1 MDKRKGR
8 KVIHDRE
15 LATLWL
21 PVIIQESILPL
32 SGSVKIASREYTDG
46 RGEVSVSV
54 QGGVYR
60 GESLNLP
67 SGAIARKLLH
77 YLVSR
82 SRETKSRRVDFH
94 SVGEVLRNLGMA
106 KSAQNLAK
114 IKEQIMLISRMTIT
128 IDKYPHHDRSVLQ
141 SYPNIRIIKKLELH
155 GMGREDQ
162 GSLFGSWVE
171 FDTEFFE
178 MISGLNHQPINKD
191 AYQSLSAP
199 LHIDAYLWIQRR
211 AQSNTVGPEG
221 HDVISWENVYRQF
234 GRGEQLSKFKK
245 RFTNSVKA
253 VDKVLRR
260 DPWDYTP
267 DYEGKSKRGRPKRF
281 VWTNDDGV
289 CLRRIPRQ
297 AFTRDQLYKMD
308 PSEYQEIKVE
318 NEEVKEQGNL
328 FKSSDD

>member
-32 SGSVKIASREYTDG
+32 SGSVKIAGREYVDG
-46 RGEVSVSV
+46 RGDVSVSV

-60 GESLNLP
+60 GKSLNLP

-94 SVGEVLRNLGMA
+94 SVGDVLRNLGMA
-106 KSAQNLAK
+106 KSAQNIAK

-128 IDKYPHHDRSVLQ
+128 IDKYPHHDRSILQ
-141 SYPNIRIIKKLELH
+141 SFPNIRIIKRLELQ
-155 GMGREDQ
+155 GMEHSDQ
-162 GSLFGSWVE
+162 GSLFGSWIE
-171 FDTEFFE
+171 FDTEFYE
-178 MISGLNHQPINKD
+178 MISGLSYQPINKD
-191 AYQSLSAP
+191 AYQALSWP

-211 AQSNTVGPEG
+211 AQSEQIDPES
-221 HDVISWENVYRQF
+221 HKEISWTRVYSQF

-245 RFTNSVKA
+245 RFSNSIKA

-260 DPWDYTP
+260 EPWDYTA
-267 DYEGKSKRGRPKRF
+267 DAMTKGRRGRPRRLI
-281 VWTNDDGV
+281 WTNDEGV
-289 CLRRIPRQ
+289 CMRRIPRQ
-297 AFTRDQLYKMD
+297 AFTRDQLYKLD
-308 PSEYQEIKVE
+308 PEEYQE
-318 NEEVKEQGNL
+318 VKEDGAEIREQGRL
-328 FKSSDD
+328 FDD